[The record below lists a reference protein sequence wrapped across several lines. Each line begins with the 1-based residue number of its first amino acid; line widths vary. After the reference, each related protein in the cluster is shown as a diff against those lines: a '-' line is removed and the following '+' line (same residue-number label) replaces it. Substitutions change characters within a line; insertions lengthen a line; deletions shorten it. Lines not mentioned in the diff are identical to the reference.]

1 MGNDERQ
8 EWVVVAEF
16 TAIDMGVAA
25 DLAVS
30 KLQGSGIP
38 AQRMPTGSIAGAFGT
53 GMLASELIRII
64 VPPEHEERAREILA
78 EGWQNSD
85 VEEQGDER

>member
-1 MGNDERQ
+1 MGDDQRE

-16 TAIDMGVAA
+16 MAFDAGLTA

-38 AQRMPTGSIAGAFGT
+38 VMRMPTGSITGAFGT
-53 GMLASELIRII
+53 GMLPSELIRVI
-64 VPPEHEERAREILA
+64 VPPEYEDQAREILA
-78 EGWQNSD
+78 DDGAEAI
-85 VEEQGDER
+85 

>member
-1 MGNDERQ
+1 MSDDQRQ

-16 TAIDMGVAA
+16 SAIDTGVAA

-38 AQRMPTGSIAGAFGT
+38 VMRMPTGSITGAIGT
-53 GMLASELIRII
+53 GMLGVELIRVV
-64 VPPEHEERAREILA
+64 VPPEHEEYAREVLA
-78 EGWQNSD
+78 DSE
-85 VEEQGDER
+85 

>member
-1 MGNDERQ
+1 VNSPERE

-16 TAIDMGVAA
+16 MAFDAGLTA

-38 AQRMPTGSIAGAFGT
+38 AQRMPTGSITGAFGM
-53 GMLASELIRII
+53 GMLPSELIRVI
-64 VPPEHEERAREILA
+64 VPPEYEDRAREVLA
-78 EGWQNSD
+78 DQLGDD
-85 VEEQGDER
+85 VLTDQ

>member
-1 MGNDERQ
+1 MSSDERQ

-38 AQRMPTGSIAGAFGT
+38 ARRFPSGALT
-53 GMLASELIRII
+53 SWLIPRIPAAERI
-64 VPPEHEERAREILA
+64 HVVVPPDHEEFAREILA
-78 EGWQNSD
+78 EREVD
-85 VEEQGDER
+85 TDADEE

>member
-1 MGNDERQ
+1 MNDDSRQ

-16 TAIDMGVAA
+16 SAIDTGVAA

-38 AQRMPTGSIAGAFGT
+38 VMRMPTGSITGAIGT
-53 GMLASELIRII
+53 GMLGVEPIRVV
-64 VPPEHEERAREILA
+64 VPPEHEEYAREVLA
-78 EGWQNSD
+78 DSE
-85 VEEQGDER
+85 

>member
-1 MGNDERQ
+1 MNNDERQ

-25 DLAVS
+25 DLAVA

-78 EGWQNSD
+78 DREVD
-85 VEEQGDER
+85 TDADEE